1 MSFGIIF
8 SQILVMFLM
17 VIVGYIMGRRG
28 TLSERISH
36 DISVILLEV
45 ATPALIINSM
55 IREFDLDLIKDAMLC
70 FAIGMVYFL
79 GMIAVN
85 QGLSRLLRVNRSHR
99 GLWIVA
105 ASFTNPG
112 FMGFPLAL
120 AIFGNDGLFMAAFI
134 NMAFN
139 ILIYTIGERMVIA
152 DVGNGREKPP
162 LIRTL
167 LSPINIST
175 LIGLVIFFGQ
185 IPLAGALEHAPAW
198 LVSGW
203 TVVTTVIKNLGNLV
217 TPLAMFLVGLAISR
231 SSLRRTVTDR
241 DAMTAVIVDMI
252 AGPLLLIGV
261 LKLLPF
267 REGFMVVPVSVLIML
282 MSVASAVQMLADRYD
297 GDSEFAGHAIF
308 LSNVLCLISVPLLMM
323 LV

>member
-1 MSFGIIF
+1 MSFEIIF
-8 SQILVMFLM
+8 TQILVMFLM
-17 VIVGYIMGRRG
+17 VIVGFIMGRRG
-28 TLSERISH
+28 VFSERISH

-55 IREFDLDLIKDAMLC
+55 IREFDLDLIRDALLC

-79 GMIAVN
+79 LMMALN
-85 QGLSRLLRVNRSHR
+85 LGLFRVLRVRKNHR
-99 GLWIVA
+99 GLWVLA

-112 FMGFPLAL
+112 FMGFPLVL
-120 AIFGNDGLFMAAFI
+120 AILGGEGLFLASFI

-139 ILIYTIGERMVIA
+139 IVIYTLGERLVLA
-152 DVGNGREKPP
+152 DSDGSHEKPP

-167 LSPINIST
+167 LSPINIAT

-185 IPLAGALEHAPAW
+185 VPLSGFVANAPGW
-198 LVSGW
+198 LVSFWG
-203 TVVTTVIKNLGNLV
+203 VITTVLKNLGNLV

-241 DAMTAVIVDMI
+241 DAITAVIIDMVV
-252 AGPLLLIGV
+252 GPLLLLGV
-261 LKLLPF
+261 LHFIPF
-267 REGFMVVPVSVLIML
+267 REGSLVVQVSMLIML
-282 MSVASAVQMLADRYD
+282 MSVATSVQMMADRYD

-308 LSNVLCLISVPLLMM
+308 LSNVLCLVSVPLIMM

>member
-1 MSFGIIF
+1 MSFEIIF
-8 SQILVMFLM
+8 TQILVMFLM
-17 VIVGYIMGRRG
+17 VIVGFIMGRRG
-28 TLSERISH
+28 VLSERISH

-55 IREFDLDLIKDAMLC
+55 IREFDLDLIRDALLC

-79 GMIAVN
+79 LMMALN
-85 QGLSRLLRVNRSHR
+85 LGLSRVLRVRKNHR
-99 GLWIVA
+99 GLWVLA

-112 FMGFPLAL
+112 FMGFPLVL
-120 AIFGNDGLFMAAFI
+120 AILGGEGLFLASFI

-139 ILIYTIGERMVIA
+139 IVIYTLGERLVLA
-152 DVGNGREKPP
+152 DSDGSHEKPP

-167 LSPINIST
+167 LSPINIAT

-185 IPLAGALEHAPAW
+185 VPLSGFVANAPVW
-198 LVSGW
+198 LVSFWG
-203 TVVTTVIKNLGNLV
+203 VITTVLKNLGNLV

-241 DAMTAVIVDMI
+241 DAITAVIIDMVV
-252 AGPLLLIGV
+252 GPLLLLGV
-261 LKLLPF
+261 LHFIPF
-267 REGFMVVPVSVLIML
+267 REGSLVVQVSMLIML
-282 MSVASAVQMLADRYD
+282 MSVATSVQMLADRYD

-308 LSNVLCLISVPLLMM
+308 LSNVLCLVSVPLIMM